1 VQTER
6 LPAFKGRCDAAHVDS
21 ELRVHIRAH
30 TDAVADAF
38 SYSEVVVGTDRDAN
52 TSSFPQEVIAMTT
65 EQNKAVVR
73 RFFEAFEAD
82 DQAALNELLA
92 PDLVAYMHGR
102 PDPQSREAHVQ
113 GIRMW
118 NAAFS
123 DTRFTIH
130 EQIAEGAMVATRVAM
145 RSIHTR
151 GDFQGLPPT
160 GKEITTGGIS
170 IERVRDGK
178 IVGRWVI
185 YDLFGIMQQLGLLPP
200 SR

>member
-1 VQTER
+1 VR
-6 LPAFKGRCDAAHVDS
+6 IRGR
-21 ELRVHIRAH
+21 
-30 TDAVADAF
+30 TDAVAGVF
-38 SYSEVVVGTDRDAN
+38 SYSEGVVGTDRDPN
-52 TSSFPQEVIAMTT
+52 TSSHPQEVIAMTS

-73 RFFEAFEAD
+73 RFFEAFEAN

-102 PDPQSREAHVQ
+102 PDPQSRETHVQ

-130 EQIAEGAMVATRVAM
+130 EQIAEGDMVATRETM
-145 RSIHTR
+145 RSIHSR

-160 GKEITTGGIS
+160 DKEVTSGAIS
-170 IERVRDGK
+170 IERIRDGT
-178 IVGRWVI
+178 IVERWVI
-185 YDLFGIMQQLGLLPP
+185 YDFLGMMQQLGLLPP
-200 SR
+200 SS